1 MTLTRRHA
9 LTTGLAAA
17 AFLALPAALRA
28 QSASREVVEMAIG
41 DPDAP
46 VTVVEYMMYT
56 CPHCANFH
64 RDVFPQIKANFVDT
78 GKVRFI
84 FREVYFNRPS
94 LWAAMI
100 ARCAPQDRYLGI
112 TDLLFQRQSTW
123 ATISDPNGMVAELKS
138 IGRQAGMTD
147 DEMNA
152 CLADREFAE
161 AMVEDFQTH
170 ATADNIDSTPSFVID
185 GTKYGNLSYAD
196 FESRL
201 NTALRE

>member
-28 QSASREVVEMAIG
+28 QAASREVVEMAIG

-201 NTALRE
+201 NTALGE